1 MKQEKKDSNS
11 NQKSKNQL
19 NDYAKYS
26 GMAFQMVAIMLAGVF
41 GGIKLDALVTK
52 IEFPVFTITFT
63 LLAVVLAIYLS
74 IKDFIK

>member
-11 NQKSKNQL
+11 NQKSKKQL

-26 GMAFQMVAIMLAGVF
+26 GMAFQMVIIMLLGVF
-41 GGIKLDALVTK
+41 GGIKLDAWVTK
-52 IEFPVFTITFT
+52 FEFPLFT
-63 LLAVVLAIYLS
+63 LLLTIFAVNLAIYLS